1 MYSYKSI
8 ISFLKA
14 HTRLPTFPPRT
25 LRAAPAPDGKAT
37 RAPAHK
43 RRISPLY

>member
-1 MYSYKSI
+1 MKILI
-8 ISFLKA
+8 IDYF

-25 LRAAPAPDGKAT
+25 LRAAPAPDGRAT

-43 RRISPLY
+43 RRISPLYLKKN